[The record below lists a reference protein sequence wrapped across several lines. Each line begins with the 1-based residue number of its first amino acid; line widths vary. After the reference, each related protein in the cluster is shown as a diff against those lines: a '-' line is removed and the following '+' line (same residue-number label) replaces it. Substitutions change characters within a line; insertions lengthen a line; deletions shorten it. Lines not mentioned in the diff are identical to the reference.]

1 MPLNDLAIRNAKH
14 LAKPYK
20 LSDEKGLFL
29 LIHPNGSKYWRF
41 KYYFAKKEKLL
52 ALGVYPEI
60 KLSEARDNRDKARK
74 LLDAHIDPGEAKKTS
89 KNMLLL
95 SAENSFEVI
104 AREWHLKFLPTWT
117 EDHAKRIITHLE
129 NDIFPW
135 LGTRNIGYTNDEIT
149 SHSFRSMASTL
160 LNEQGWNRDA
170 IERQLAHGER
180 NKVRASYNYA
190 EYLPE
195 RKKMMQSWA
204 DYLEALK
211 KG

>member
-60 KLSEARDNRDKARK
+60 KLSEARDSRDKARK

-117 EDHAKRIITHLE
+117 EDHAKRIITRLE

-135 LGTRNIGYTNDEIT
+135 LGTRSINEMTAPELLSALRRMEYTNDEIT
-149 SHSFRSMASTL
+149 SHSFHSMASTL
-160 LNEQGWNRDA
+160 LNEQSWNRDA
-170 IERQLAHGER
+170 IEC
-180 NKVRASYNYA
+180 KFF
-190 EYLPE
+190 
-195 RKKMMQSWA
+195 
-204 DYLEALK
+204 
-211 KG
+211 